1 MAMNGVLLKSYSFL
15 LNNICSSKEEN
26 GFSLV
31 ELVSVIG
38 IISVLGLIAFSSFDK
53 VLRKAET
60 TIAKNLI
67 INIKRECETKNLL
80 EGERVFSQANLI
92 GYSFKNSDDN
102 LCTGN
107 PNLSL
112 VAIIPKDTKNNPS
125 FFYNYANGE
134 IFCSFENSESTI
146 FPDCKKIPFFKKKK
160 YRCGDIG
167 DWSKAQNLLEK
178 GHQYLD
184 RDKDGEA
191 CETLGRKS
199 NKPEFGDITIK
210 NCYDGDTCTTNNGE
224 KIRLACIDT
233 PEIKGKKAN
242 PIKAKEA
249 RDYLNNIVKGQQ
261 ISIRRITEDRYG
273 RTVGELSLNGE
284 NLQERLVN
292 EGYAQIYKKYSKQ
305 CSWSSS

>member
-1 MAMNGVLLKSYSFL
+1 MLKDDNYSRLIRITKIVLPSIAIVILSILFL
-15 LNNICSSKEEN
+15 LPDKRTTIQ
-26 GFSLV
+26 
-31 ELVSVIG
+31 
-38 IISVLGLIAFSSFDK
+38 AFSKIDPSILKIVKKAGIDKPSFRGT
-53 VLRKAET
+53 LAT
-60 TIAKNLI
+60 GSNL
-67 INIKRECETKNLL
+67 ELY
-80 EGERVFSQANLI
+80 AN
-92 GYSFKNSDDN
+92 D
-102 LCTGN
+102 
-107 PNLSL
+107 
-112 VAIIPKDTKNNPS
+112 IIPKDTKNNPS

-210 NCYDGDTCTTNNGE
+210 NCYDGDTCTTNHGE

-233 PEIKGKKAN
+233 PEIKGKRAN

>member
-1 MAMNGVLLKSYSFL
+1 LHSINKTKIST
-15 LNNICSSKEEN
+15 N
-26 GFSLV
+26 GFSLL
-31 ELVSVIG
+31 ELISVIG
-38 IISVLGLIAFSSFDK
+38 IISIIGIIAISFFDK
-53 VLRKAET
+53 VQKKAQKI
-60 TIAKNLI
+60 IALNLI
-67 INIKRECETKNLL
+67 TNIKRECETNNLL
-80 EGERVFSQANLI
+80 EGENVFSTGNLI
-92 GYSFKNSDDN
+92 GYSFNNADTN

-112 VAIIPKDTKNNPS
+112 VAIVPKDKINNPT
-125 FFYNYANGE
+125 FFYNHANGE
-134 IFCSFENSESTI
+134 ISCSYENSDSTN
-146 FPDCKKIPFFKKKK
+146 FPDCKKINFFNKKK

-167 DWSKAQNLLEK
+167 DWSKAQNLLGK

-199 NKPEFGDITIK
+199 HRPRFGNIIVK
-210 NCYDGDTCTTNNGE
+210 NCYDGDTCTTNKGE

-233 PEIKGKKAN
+233 PEIKGKRAN

-249 RDYLNNIVKGQQ
+249 RDYLNSLVKGKQ

-284 NLQERLVN
+284 NLQEKLVY
-292 EGYAQIYKKYSKQ
+292 EGYAQIYKRYSNQ